1 LNGNVSFVD
10 ACLAGDCDAEAI
22 HDFIDQWH
30 EGGTGVPLWQFLG
43 MTRDEYG
50 LWMEDADALPAILY
64 SHRFGVTVEEALR
77 SLRVAARGAN
87 AETIEKV
94 ERWIKDRTTRPA

>member
-1 LNGNVSFVD
+1 MNDESSFVD
-10 ACLAGDCDAEAI
+10 ACVAGDCDAEAI
-22 HDFIDQWH
+22 HDFIDRWH

-50 LWMEDADALPAILY
+50 LWVEDADALPAILY

-77 SLRVAARGAN
+77 ALSLR
-87 AETIEKV
+87 AEGQEAEQLQRV
-94 ERWIKDRTTRPA
+94 ERWVTERERRPA